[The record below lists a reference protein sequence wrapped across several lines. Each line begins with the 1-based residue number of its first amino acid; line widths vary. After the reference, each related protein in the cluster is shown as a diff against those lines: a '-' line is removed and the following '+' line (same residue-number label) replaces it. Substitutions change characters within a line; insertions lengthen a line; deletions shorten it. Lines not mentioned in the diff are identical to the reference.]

1 MRGDFFIQY
10 NLAGLTGAQEKFRWK
25 DIWNARR
32 EALCLAWWP
41 IALLLGL
48 VTSVR
53 LSAQVLGGTVLGTIV
68 DASGAV
74 IPHGWAHKLIFSAHQ
89 WTVQTLTM
97 PGTRHRSILNPQ

>member
-1 MRGDFFIQY
+1 MERH
-10 NLAGLTGAQEKFRWK
+10 LECAKK
-25 DIWNARR
+25 
-32 EALCLAWWP
+32 ALCLAWWP

-53 LSAQVLGGTVLGTIV
+53 LSAQVLGGTVLGTIA

-89 WTVQTLTM
+89 WTV
-97 PGTRHRSILNPQ
+97 